1 MQSEETRV
9 VGIIAEYNPLHTGH
23 IYHMERAK
31 REARAKYCI
40 VVLSGNFVQ
49 RGDVACADKYTRAE
63 WAIRAGADLV
73 VELPSVYAV
82 SSAERFA
89 LGGVRTLMATGIVT
103 DLAFGCEESDTEIL
117 KELSSLLVEE
127 PEEYRIALH
136 RHLKL
141 GKSYPRSRYDALAQI
156 GVRPELLEAL
166 TKPNNILALE
176 YLRAIGLYAPEIR
189 PLPVVRAGSS
199 YNSESLCEE
208 FASANAIRNALFRH
222 DPDAIRFLPSF
233 VGGAMLYD
241 ETLPLR
247 PDSIDPF
254 VMYALRRL
262 DTNALQDLPDVAEGI
277 ENVIAKAAR
286 RETGYASLLETVKS
300 KRFTLARLRRIG
312 ICALLGIDNGQVHQT
327 VRNEHSEYLKVLA
340 LKSSSR
346 EVLSLI
352 SQKGTAPLI
361 MRNADMAECNS
372 VARMNLRTDA
382 MSSDILTIATG
393 LPIHRDTEGPI
404 II

>member
-1 MQSEETRV
+1 MRT

-23 IYHMERAK
+23 IYHLEKAK
-31 REARAKYCI
+31 EAACADCCV

-63 WAIRAGADLV
+63 WAVRAGADLV
-73 VELPSVYAV
+73 IEMPSIYAI

-89 LGGVRTLMATGIVT
+89 LGGVRTLMSTGIVT
-103 DLAFGCEESDTEIL
+103 DLAFGCEESDTDIL
-117 KELSSLLVEE
+117 WELSSLLVEE
-127 PEEYRIALH
+127 PEEYKEALH

-156 GVRPELLEAL
+156 GVRQELLDAL

-176 YLRAIGLYAPEIR
+176 YLRALGLYAPGIR
-189 PLPVVRAGSS
+189 PLPVMRAGSS
-199 YNSESLCEE
+199 YHSDSLSAEY
-208 FASANAIRNALFRH
+208 ASANAIRNALFRH
-222 DPDAIRFLPSF
+222 DTEALRFLPSF

-241 ETLPLR
+241 DSLPIR

-254 VMYALRRL
+254 VLYALRRL
-262 DTNALQDLPDVAEGI
+262 DADAVRDLPDVTEGI
-277 ENVIAKAAR
+277 ENVIVRAAR
-286 RETGYASLLETVKS
+286 KEVSYAELLESVKT

-312 ICALLGIDNGQVHQT
+312 ICALLGIDNELIHRT

-340 LKSSSR
+340 FNANARGLLSS
-346 EVLSLI
+346 I
-352 SQKGTAPLI
+352 SKNGTAPLI
-361 MRNADMAECNS
+361 LRNADIAECDPIIR
-372 VARMNLRTDA
+372 ANLKTDA
-382 MSSDILTIATG
+382 LSTDILAIATG
-393 LPIHRDTEGPI
+393 LPLHRDTEGPI